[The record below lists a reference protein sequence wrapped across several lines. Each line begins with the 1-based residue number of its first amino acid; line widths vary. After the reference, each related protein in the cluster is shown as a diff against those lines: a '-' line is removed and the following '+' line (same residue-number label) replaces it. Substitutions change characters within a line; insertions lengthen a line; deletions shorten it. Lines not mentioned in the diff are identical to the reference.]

1 MIENRIR
8 EIRTSHG
15 LSQEALATI
24 IDSTQ
29 QSISRM
35 ENNTQAITA
44 KALIM
49 MSEYF
54 NVSTG
59 YLLGISDIKRDL
71 NGQMRMN
78 QEMEDC
84 YDIVLHHRN
93 LTETNKKTLSCIL
106 KRLEQAQLEEKELY
120 IKDVGDYAK
129 DSYM

>member
-84 YDIVLHHRN
+84 
-93 LTETNKKTLSCIL
+93 
-106 KRLEQAQLEEKELY
+106 
-120 IKDVGDYAK
+120 
-129 DSYM
+129 